1 MSRTKVHYIIP
12 CLWALF
18 LSSTTLVLTS
28 QNQPS
33 PPELQPKRSLPNDA
47 SARHQVPRRWWES
60 APGIMRVHLK
70 ARDGRPALS
79 LDPAKASAQL
89 DEIREAGFTAVEIF
103 APAEGGNSFG
113 GLDTI
118 DRYRIDP
125 ALGSMDDFRRLVR
138 LTHSKG
144 MAIVTFDNLGYC
156 GVEASDFLKA
166 CDDVK
171 AGKDSK
177 EARFFLWSDRA
188 DAPPPGSATGDTF
201 FMVRPKHLP
210 GGQPGTFYDSAKHEF
225 WQHSERAGKYYWTKW
240 AGVDSSGKKV
250 RLPQYN
256 WGSLEFQEEAEKIV
270 RFWMDTGIDGMII
283 DAVNWYVDHTWE
295 KGRRRMTDV
304 IASYGNTYSQPE
316 GGGGFHEDPVAWIS
330 EGGWNSVQDYGLGI
344 WWEKG
349 SDVIE
354 NSLKSGDPRP
364 IERALRD
371 YHDRVVAADGVLYQA
386 PPRFE
391 EPEKQALAFA
401 VVACAGDLVAGQYPR
416 ALQAGP
422 EAKWILNTKG
432 NHPAL
437 QQLST
442 RRQLPTRAFDKHYA
456 FLRTAADKSER
467 ILVVMNFQ
475 PALQTIEVDMSGVA
489 TAGLVEMRSGAA
501 ISRSNP
507 LKLELPAY
515 GYRLYKLEP
524 ATSVP

>member
-1 MSRTKVHYIIP
+1 
-12 CLWALF
+12 
-18 LSSTTLVLTS
+18 
-28 QNQPS
+28 
-33 PPELQPKRSLPNDA
+33 
-47 SARHQVPRRWWES
+47 
-60 APGIMRVHLK
+60 
-70 ARDGRPALS
+70 
-79 LDPAKASAQL
+79 
-89 DEIREAGFTAVEIF
+89 
-103 APAEGGNSFG
+103 
-113 GLDTI
+113 
-118 DRYRIDP
+118 
-125 ALGSMDDFRRLVR
+125 
-138 LTHSKG
+138 
-144 MAIVTFDNLGYC
+144 
-156 GVEASDFLKA
+156 
-166 CDDVK
+166 
-171 AGKDSK
+171 
-177 EARFFLWSDRA
+177 
-188 DAPPPGSATGDTF
+188 
-201 FMVRPKHLP
+201 
-210 GGQPGTFYDSAKHEF
+210 
-225 WQHSERAGKYYWTKW
+225 
-240 AGVDSSGKKV
+240 
-250 RLPQYN
+250 
-256 WGSLEFQEEAEKIV
+256 
-270 RFWMDTGIDGMII
+270 
-283 DAVNWYVDHTWE
+283 
-295 KGRRRMTDV
+295 
-304 IASYGNTYSQPE
+304 
-316 GGGGFHEDPVAWIS
+316 VAWIS

-354 NSLKSGDPRP
+354 NSLKGGDPRP

-371 YHDRVVAADGVLYQA
+371 YHDRVVAAGGVLYQA